1 MAQTPT
7 RTPLPSKPGA
17 QPGKPSAEDEV
28 FIREIDEAVR
38 QDDTVQF
45 LRRYGVALG
54 VVIAAIVLGLG
65 GYLIW
70 NSQREGALEAESEA
84 LVSALDYARA
94 EDYRS
99 VDERVAPLLD
109 SDTSG
114 IRTSARFLKANAALE
129 QGDTTVAVELFAQIA
144 DDEDA
149 PGALRDLARVREV
162 AANFDQ
168 REPADIVAR
177 LKDIAVP
184 GNPLF
189 GSAGELTAIA
199 QLEAGNRDAAGALFA
214 AIAKDEELPESLR
227 ARARQMAGLLGVDA
241 IEDVE
246 QLIEEGGAVPSVGG
260 GGAGPAAGAA
270 AGGAGQ

>member
-1 MAQTPT
+1 VKPT
-7 RTPLPSKPGA
+7 APA
-17 QPGKPSAEDEV
+17 GKPSAEDDV

-45 LRRYGVALG
+45 LRRYGRVLGAVIVAGL
-54 VVIAAIVLGLG
+54 LGLG
-65 GYLIW
+65 GYLLW
-70 NSQREGALEAESEA
+70 HSQRESALEAESEA

-94 EDYRS
+94 QDSRS

-109 SDTSG
+109 SDTPG
-114 IRTSARFLKANAALE
+114 VRTSARFLKANAALE
-129 QGDTTVAVELFAQIA
+129 QGNTTEAVELFAQIA
-144 DDEDA
+144 DDEGA

-162 AANFDQ
+162 AANFDS
-168 REPADIVAR
+168 REPADVIAR
-177 LKDIAVP
+177 LEDIAVP

-189 GSAGELTAIA
+189 GSAGELVAVA
-199 QLEAGNRDAAGALFA
+199 HLEAGNRDQAGALFS

-246 QLIEEGGAVPSVGG
+246 QLLEEGGAVPSVGG
-260 GGAGPAAGAA
+260 GAGGPAVGAV
-270 AGGAGQ
+270 GGAGR